1 MYVCMIFINDI
12 VYNGQLEF
20 CDGCAMHTCVVA
32 KQYMKV
38 SVYTVHMTLSH
49 LGLVSDWCTCMY
61 NNTFYV

>member
-1 MYVCMIFINDI
+1 MYVCIIFINDI

-49 LGLVSDWCTCMY
+49 LGLVSD
-61 NNTFYV
+61 